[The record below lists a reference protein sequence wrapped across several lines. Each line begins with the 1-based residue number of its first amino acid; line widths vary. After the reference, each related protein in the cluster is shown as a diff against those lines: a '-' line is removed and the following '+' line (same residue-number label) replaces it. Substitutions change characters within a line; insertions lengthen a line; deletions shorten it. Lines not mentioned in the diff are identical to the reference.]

1 MVYPCGQICLQPVN
15 FFGAELA
22 ETLHH
27 QTNETDRN
35 AGTENASRE
44 PVWVEPCGTPL
55 RCRDHQNQSRGGHM
69 NSRMIAIA
77 ALVLV
82 VIVILAIW
90 VF

>member
-35 AGTENASRE
+35 AGTENAARE
-44 PVWVEPCGTPL
+44 PVWVEPCGTTL
-55 RCRDHQNQSRGGHM
+55 YDV
-69 NSRMIAIA
+69 AI
-77 ALVLV
+77 
-82 VIVILAIW
+82 IKTSPGEGT
-90 VF
+90 